1 MTTGKTDLRKL
12 FRERRKEIPAADFA
26 RMVEEIRQRVLA
38 DARIRDADSIF
49 SYISFGREA
58 GTRQLLNELLLL
70 GKTVIAPCA
79 DPAADPYRWF
89 HILRPDDPLLRLKGE
104 EPDST
109 PDISDAV
116 DLPRVDVFLVPGLVW
131 DAQGYRV
138 GYGGGF
144 FDRLLGKSGPHSV
157 KMGLAFELQLVDKVP
172 RDSWDVPVDV
182 IVTEQRT
189 IESG

>member
-1 MTTGKTDLRKL
+1 MSGKADLRREY
-12 FRERRKEIPAADFA
+12 RERRKQIPAAEFA
-26 RMVEEIRQRVLA
+26 RMNEAMRVRVLA
-38 DARIRDADSIF
+38 HPRIQAAGAVF
-49 SYISFGREA
+49 SYVSFGREA
-58 GTRQLLNELLLL
+58 ATRQLLNDLLLV

-89 HILRPDDPLLRLKGE
+89 HILRRDDPLLRLKGE

-131 DAQGYRV
+131 DCRGYRV

-144 FDRLLGKSGPHSV
+144 FDRLLRKCGPHAV
-157 KMGLAFELQLVDKVP
+157 KMGLAFELQLVDEVP

-189 IESG
+189 IGAD